1 MSNES
6 RLAAI
11 EDARQRRS
19 PAGASR
25 DVRIEWMIEKLEKG
39 LEVPMRDRV
48 RIACEHVR
56 STIVRNISIPVTK
69 VVVNGK
75 TRVTERSQ
83 PGEFPR
89 ADTTQL
95 MKNIFT
101 DLVERG
107 RGSVS
112 GYVGMPLDYGLFLET
127 KMDRSF
133 LARTL
138 YEELDTV
145 QRILGEPVTFVGA
158 T

>member
-1 MSNES
+1 MSEES
-6 RLAAI
+6 RLEAI
-11 EDARQRRS
+11 QEGYQRR
-19 PAGASR
+19 AGAAAGR
-25 DVRIEWMIEKLEKG
+25 DVRIEWMLERLENG
-39 LEVPMRDRV
+39 LQVAMKDRV

-56 STIVRNISIPVTK
+56 SAIVSNISVPVTK
-69 VVVNGK
+69 EVVDGR
-75 TRVTERSQ
+75 TRVTERSK

-101 DLVERG
+101 DLVDRG
-107 RGSVS
+107 KGNVS

-138 YEELDTV
+138 HEELDTV
-145 QRILGEPVTFVGA
+145 GRILGGPITFERGA
-158 T
+158 